1 MKDSVLQTEHAFKIF
16 KTIPHHFAVLA
27 TVSLLS
33 TFLKLLH
40 EWEDKEKRKTVII
53 SVIGQGGLR
62 MMDFEIMNKAL
73 KIAWIK
79 RLNHRTLS
87 PSLEIIPEFTATK
100 YDSLSFLTIK

>member
-1 MKDSVLQTEHAFKIF
+1 MLLKSLKPFPI
-16 KTIPHHFAVLA
+16 ILRCLLA

-79 RLNHRTLS
+79 RITEHVL
-87 PSLEIIPEFTATK
+87 PVWKI
-100 YDSLSFLTIK
+100 